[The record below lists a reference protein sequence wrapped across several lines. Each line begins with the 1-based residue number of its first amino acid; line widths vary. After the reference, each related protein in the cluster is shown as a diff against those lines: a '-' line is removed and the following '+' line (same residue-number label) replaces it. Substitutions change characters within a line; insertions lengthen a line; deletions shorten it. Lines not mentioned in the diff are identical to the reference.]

1 MAIPILGLKRKVKK
15 VEKESYEEKT
25 DRIRKMQDESEA
37 KGGTTRARNA
47 RVGAEMTTDDFKAF
61 IERPAGERLF
71 IGELL
76 AGKFPLFR
84 ANESGMIY
92 YPNFPSKLHGTKE
105 AGRPDFDL
113 TPFYDWPQW
122 MQNLDTE
129 GGSCEVTKD
138 GYQIW
143 YGGTVHDGIWCGDE
157 KTLWLGG
164 LFRDGIILGGHFW
177 NCTVLN
183 ADWRGGDLHSGVW
196 HGGIHRVGK
205 FEGCWLG
212 GTWLGG
218 EFNGYRERTTE
229 PPPIVTTYSWPR
241 Y

>member
-1 MAIPILGLKRKVKK
+1 MAWPAKVQKGKK
-15 VEKESYEEKT
+15 AKKESWEERSARVMK
-25 DRIRKMQDESEA
+25 IKSESEME
-37 KGGTTRARNA
+37 GGTSREVNKRT
-47 RVGAEMTTDDFKAF
+47 GAEMTTEDFKAL
-61 IERPAGERLF
+61 IERPPGERLF

-92 YPNFPSKLHGTKE
+92 YPNFPQKLHGSKE
-105 AGRPDFDL
+105 AGRPDFDPS
-113 TPFYDWPQW
+113 PFYEWPQW

-129 GGSCEVTKD
+129 GGTCEVTKD
-138 GYQIW
+138 GYLLW

-157 KTLWLGG
+157 KTLWLHG

-177 NCTVLN
+177 NCTVIN
-183 ADWRGGDLHSGVW
+183 CEKRGGDIHSGIW
-196 HGGIHRVGK
+196 HGGIHRAGK
-205 FEGCWLG
+205 FEGLWLG
-212 GTWLGG
+212 GTWLDG

-229 PPPIVTTYSWPR
+229 KPPLVTQASWPR